1 MGVAQALLDY
11 FFAQTPDDSQQGH
24 R

>member
-1 MGVAQALLDY
+1 MGVAQELLDY